1 MERNF
6 FSTVGADGEGRH
18 RNFCSPHSP
27 SPSHP
32 GMAQFSLRNCHKYL
46 PPTLSNYIIMIDQF
60 VKLEEEERRRERE
73 AVV

>member
-1 MERNF
+1 
-6 FSTVGADGEGRH
+6 
-18 RNFCSPHSP
+18 
-27 SPSHP
+27 
-32 GMAQFSLRNCHKYL
+32 MAQFSLRNCHKYL